1 MADGARSCE
10 RCGAALV
17 AGAGFCADCGAAVLG
32 ASAPVPTAAPAG
44 GPVGPP
50 GGPPPGPPPGPGEPP
65 GSARPPGT
73 RRPSRLVLLIGAL
86 AVAAVVVVVALV
98 VIGGGDDAAVA
109 PSTRPPATMAAGSSA
124 PTVAPTTVT
133 TSPARRYVGLERE
146 QGSFPAG
153 VTDIGGSYLVPDY
166 GVTWAEG
173 PEGSMFWLERVTA
186 TSADGSVARWRV
198 VDVVTAPSLQPGDV
212 VVLGLDRCEVGGQP
226 TDEVVGVFA
235 SSGQEW
241 LVTPRAAWRVDRTAG
256 RLVPVTSPVR
266 CIDEGY
272 GV

>member
-1 MADGARSCE
+1 V
-10 RCGAALV
+10 AL
-17 AGAGFCADCGAAVLG
+17 
-32 ASAPVPTAAPAG
+32 
-44 GPVGPP
+44 
-50 GGPPPGPPPGPGEPP
+50 
-65 GSARPPGT
+65 GT
-73 RRPSRLVLLIGAL
+73 
-86 AVAAVVVVVALV
+86 VAAVVVIVAVVLV
-98 VIGGGDDAAVA
+98 ASGGGDDEPSGA
-109 PSTRPPATMAAGSSA
+109 PSTRPPATAPPGPSSTTA
-124 PTVAPTTVT
+124 LPATAAPTTVT
-133 TSPARRYVGLERE
+133 TSAARRYVGLERD

-198 VDVVTAPSLQPGDV
+198 VDVATAPSLQPGDV

-226 TDEVVGVFA
+226 AEEVVGVFA